1 MAPSLVCQLL
11 ESCACNNL
19 GWHPALRKERD
30 MNVDPRN
37 AVDTPFEVHNV
48 VQQARRVHGQQDEL
62 GAESSATAHNSEDQ
76 ASFEQQLNDLDLD
89 DLDSVYPT
97 PPSLCLAANSATA
110 TSSSAPGEAASEP
123 GSCPAPSFV
132 SARAQLAATLT
143 GANLEVLR
151 SEIDLAV
158 QQAARWSPASAP
170 SIDRDG
176 VFDDVVR
183 SSYVTLRRFQNQ
195 NSDCKPH
202 TDENTSA
209 ILHVRNTARDHSS
222 IGDHP
227 ERYPIDRARQAG
239 WHMRGKTTTSPFVS
253 LVEDPAKL
261 AVSRDHWARAIANN
275 ANALHTYT
283 VPKHSVWTPDD
294 VMSSIALRMNA
305 EDYDNIDAD
314 VDLMCSLGRTPTKE
328 TERLFLGGN
337 LESYRTGREENP
349 YKRESNE

>member
-1 MAPSLVCQLL
+1 
-11 ESCACNNL
+11 
-19 GWHPALRKERD
+19 
-30 MNVDPRN
+30 MNVDPRSV
-37 AVDTPFEVHNV
+37 ADTPFEIRNAL
-48 VQQARRVHGQQDEL
+48 QQPVRVERQQDEH
-62 GAESSATAHNSEDQ
+62 GGQTSAPTRNSEHQ
-76 ASFEQQLNDLDLD
+76 VSFEQQLNDLHPG

-97 PPSLCLAANSATA
+97 STSVRTVAHSAAG
-110 TSSSAPGEAASEP
+110 TSSSAPSEAASQT
-123 GSCPAPSFV
+123 SSYPASSFV

-151 SEIDLAV
+151 NEIALAG

-170 SIDRDG
+170 AVDRDR

-183 SSYVTLRRFQNQ
+183 SSYVTLRRFQHQ
-195 NSDCKPH
+195 DSDCKPH
-202 TDENTSA
+202 TEHNTSA

-222 IGDHP
+222 VGDHP

-239 WHMRGKTTTSPFVS
+239 WHMRGRTTTSPFVS

-261 AVSRDHWARAIANN
+261 TVSRDHWARAIANN
-275 ANALHTYT
+275 ANELHTYT
-283 VPKHSVWTPDD
+283 VPKLAVWTPDD

-314 VDLMCSLGRTPTKE
+314 VDLMCSLGRTPTQE

-337 LESYRTGREENP
+337 LESYRTGSEVNP
-349 YKRESNE
+349 YKRESNQ